1 MTVPDSSWGRTRL
14 DVQRELD
21 EMTRRAEAA
30 EQAEQRAAALRGAL
44 LLHKERAAKMAE
56 LWKEGGDPEE
66 KHEIFE
72 DALDTERRAWLA
84 TDAAL
89 AASGGAAPAERAGEA
104 E

>member
-1 MTVPDSSWGRTRL
+1 MTVPDSSWGRTRG
-14 DVQRELD
+14 DVEREL
-21 EMTRRAEAA
+21 EAMTRRAE
-30 EQAEQRAAALRGAL
+30 QAEQQTAALRGAL